1 MKKAEWL
8 TPMETILEVLH
19 EGVVIADNRHRIL
32 L

>member
-8 TPMETILEVLH
+8 TPMETIPEVLN